1 MKVNY
6 ELKETVKTEKQ
17 EYELSHK
24 MDYTIH
30 FLQVQNEDQTAEP
43 KYYVEFRMT
52 NGDKMKFLHH
62 YNEVY

>member
-1 MKVNY
+1 MCAVVTVNKEKFKMKVNY

-30 FLQVQNEDQTAEP
+30 FL
-43 KYYVEFRMT
+43 
-52 NGDKMKFLHH
+52 
-62 YNEVY
+62 